1 MSCIQSVTIALAESG
16 KVNLVLLLL
25 FLSFFVAVNLRLEQC
40 PINYDRSPADVS
52 VSKHSRLFGVGRLY
66 EVKDLWQF
74 FSFVLSC
81 RIIFCLF
88 LNLKTFP
95 LYFLFFTTFV
105 NMRKNNY

>member
-74 FSFVLSC
+74 FFRTVMQNYFLFISEFENFPFVLS
-81 RIIFCLF
+81 LF
-88 LNLKTFP
+88 
-95 LYFLFFTTFV
+95 Y
-105 NMRKNNY
+105 YIC